1 MTHAIVADGENR
13 FRIQVDTGRGI
24 LSAQPLDAG

>member
-13 FRIQVDTGRGI
+13 FRIQDDTGREI
-24 LSAQPLDAG
+24 LSAQPLDAA